1 MKRFFA
7 QNSCPFP
14 SYPWRPWI
22 PWRFIFCLSLV
33 LCVCVSF
40 VENPA
45 KSSCL
50 LSLAMD
56 TVKIKD
62 IGSKVDRGLGLGVG
76 KLNFRLLCFQTPYK
90 GDAKRHRLVI
100 KHIISQR
107 ATVIFNAISCTIRTL
122 CYNEESCWLGQKDFP
137 KTLLSL
143 HFLRI

>member
-1 MKRFFA
+1 M
-7 QNSCPFP
+7 
-14 SYPWRPWI
+14 
-22 PWRFIFCLSLV
+22 
-33 LCVCVSF
+33 CVCVSF

-100 KHIISQR
+100 KHIISQTA

-122 CYNEESCWLGQKDFP
+122 CYNEGGFADLVKKIFLKHCFP
-137 KTLLSL
+137 CT
-143 HFLRI
+143 F

>member
-1 MKRFFA
+1 MA
-7 QNSCPFP
+7 MD
-14 SYPWRPWI
+14 I
-22 PWRFIFCLSLV
+22 IFCFSLGFNV
-33 LCVCVSF
+33 FVSF

-56 TVKIKD
+56 TVKIKY
-62 IGSKVDRGLGLGVG
+62 IGSKVDQGLGLGVG

-107 ATVIFNAISCTIRTL
+107 ATVIFNTISCTNRTQ
-122 CYNEESCWLGQKDFP
+122 CYNEGSC
-137 KTLLSL
+137 
-143 HFLRI
+143 